1 MKFSRIKL
9 GRQGNFILG
18 LFLIFFIFFR
28 FISSY
33 FQRNL
38 ARQILVGDR
47 LIFLYQIL
55 FNPSTFL
62 SFIILFGIM
71 FFIAFRESFFEYAIR
86 NSIWYIPAI
95 IIMSWFWY
103 WIIYGFD
110 PTVFYIYFIQIE
122 GYLTILSLLCIN
134 LFAALLASFITEKR
148 KELRTLEY

>member
-18 LFLIFFIFFR
+18 LLLIYFLFFGY
-28 FISSY
+28 ISSV
-33 FQRNL
+33 FIKDFSGQAHIGN
-38 ARQILVGDR
+38 R

-71 FFIAFRESFFEYAIR
+71 FFIAVRESFYEYAIR
-86 NSIWYIPAI
+86 NCIWYIPAI
-95 IIMSWFWY
+95 MIISWFWY

-134 LFAALLASFITEKR
+134 LFAAFLASVITEKR
-148 KELRTLEY
+148 KELRALEY